1 MTLLFERRKEIRSV
15 YHSIERHGYAI
26 KREVAA
32 RTGGKLKLGSS
43 VLYESIRKMLEA
55 GVD

>member
-1 MTLLFERRKEIRSV
+1 MTLLFECRKEIRSV
-15 YHSIERHGYAI
+15 YHSIERRGYAI

-32 RTGGKLKLGSS
+32 WTGGKLKLGPS

>member
-15 YHSIERHGYAI
+15 YHAIERHGYVI

-32 RTGGKLKLGSS
+32 RTGCKLKLGPS